1 MAVPEH
7 HIREAVARYVSAE
20 IGRGEFQEWFIPR
33 AWELLDSEPSPAASL
48 ASEIELA
55 LAEFTNGYLT
65 EQELRDRLSVV
76 ASIPVGRLFHVQSS
90 LAISV
95 TGGPLQNTIA
105 AHQVQPDAEM
115 FWVEVASRKAA
126 QAA

>member
-1 MAVPEH
+1 VDLTTQVGGLGMAVPEH

-33 AWELLDSEPSPAASL
+33 AWELLDSEPSPAA
-48 ASEIELA
+48 
-55 LAEFTNGYLT
+55 
-65 EQELRDRLSVV
+65 RL

-95 TGGPLQNTIA
+95 TGGPLQNTIS
-105 AHQVQPDAEM
+105 AHQVQPDAD
-115 FWVEVASRKAA
+115 
-126 QAA
+126 